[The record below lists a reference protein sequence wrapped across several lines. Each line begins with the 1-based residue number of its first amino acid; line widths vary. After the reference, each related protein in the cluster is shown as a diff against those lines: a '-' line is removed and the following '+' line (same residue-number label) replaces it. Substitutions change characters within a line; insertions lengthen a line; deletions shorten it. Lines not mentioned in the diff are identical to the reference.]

1 MKRICF
7 LFFFLFSLFVHSQT
21 ILSSSVQ
28 GVACE
33 SDTGYI
39 YLDVINVNSFTL
51 DWFYE
56 DTALGW
62 IPADTT
68 QFAIWAT
75 ASIEANLSDNNDSL
89 VTQKSGNY
97 KVVIAGDTSFFY
109 VSYPL
114 GSRGSHKNVLCHGDS
129 TGLIKRVA
137 HSGEPPYTYE
147 WFKDGIPYPPNTS
160 PTNDTLF
167 DNLLIGFYLVI
178 ITDDVGCIDS
188 SSGNII
194 SPILGALSVDSIITD
209 SINCRGTNQG
219 GINLIISGGKPYTVN
234 ERYNCFLINNSSDT
248 VAWVTRDSLNC
259 IVTGSLYQ
267 INDLIAGEYTLS
279 IVDSNECILD
289 TLVEVIEPV
298 PYEAYGST
306 IGGMLICESD
316 SGYFKIDSV
325 VVDSVLGSENIAFGF
340 EYNSITG
347 INVDSIYVP
356 SGEYDIYVYDSTYSC
371 IDMVQVPCEVMYAIK
386 VVATTND
393 VNCFGDSTGEI
404 VIDLIYDG
412 NAPYDVQWG
421 GVNSSALPAGTY
433 PVHIVDAIGCLKDEV
448 YVVNEGYQIIA
459 DEVLSDLLC
468 YGDTNGSITIDPSG
482 GTGILDWDFHNMGQ
496 VNSLNGLAAGSYIL
510 TVTDDSLCQEIF
522 NISLLEVDTLVV
534 SAENY
539 QPQLLCTGE
548 LTTVDIL
555 ISGGTTPYSI
565 LWDDGDTNLNRVVG
579 AGSYTVQVTDENGCA
594 AQDLL
599 IIITEPDSLSI
610 SIADTAINCTDGGV
624 ATVIVSGGVAP
635 FSYLWSTGDTTQTID
650 SLSASTYWVFVTDSC
665 GNSVSDTVYFDAYE
679 LLTEVYY
686 DDATHIAEVEIESTN
701 SAGPFS
707 YEWRNNENSI
717 LGQGIM
723 SPVLCEGTY
732 FVVTTDISNNCFVEE
747 TFDVEFYLPL
757 GSIKI
762 PDITSVYPNSDLWG
776 FGPYTYKWEADTA
789 LGNFQDVD
797 PDDERDAKI
806 CPGYWLVEV
815 RDINDCPVR
824 EYFEIEPL
832 IISFDPE
839 SASIKCDVKNL
850 PICITV
856 VPDLG
861 TRPYSFEWWN
871 GDTAKTICSGITPG
885 DLNVTVEDAN
895 GCKEDAS
902 FEIEKM
908 TSECIPDVF
917 TPDGDGMNDTWNLED
932 AFLFSDS
939 EIRVYG
945 RYGKL
950 LFEKVAGQAYEP
962 WDGTNKK
969 GNDVPDGVYFYSI
982 DIGHGFDP
990 IKGTVTILRRR

>member
-21 ILSSSVQ
+21 ILSDSVL
-28 GVACE
+28 GVNCYHE
-33 SDTGYI
+33 GSISLSIT
-39 YLDVINVNSFTL
+39 NVNSLTL
-51 DWFYE
+51 NWYYE
-56 DTALGW
+56 DEFLVW
-62 IPADTT
+62 ISIDTMSTVVVNVDKDSLITT
-68 QFAIWAT
+68 QGGSYKLEFNGITKLYWVPPLLGLS
-75 ASIEANLSDNNDSL
+75 ASQNNI
-89 VTQKSGNY
+89 NC
-97 KVVIAGDTSFFY
+97 F
-109 VSYPL
+109 
-114 GSRGSHKNVLCHGDS
+114 GDS
-129 TGLIKRVA
+129 SGMLKRVA
-137 HSGEPPYTYE
+137 YAGSPPYFYE
-147 WFKDGIPYPPNTS
+147 WFKGGIPYS
-160 PTNDTLF
+160 SGYNDTLF
-167 DNLLIGFYLVI
+167 DNLAIGLYKV
-178 ITDDVGCIDS
+178 V
-188 SSGNII
+188 
-194 SPILGALSVDSIITD
+194 ITD
-209 SINCRGTNQG
+209 SIGCSDSVSTNVVSPSLLIFDTTFTSDINCRG
-219 GINLIISGGKPYTVN
+219 INSGSVSYSVSGGKQYTVD
-234 ERYNCFLINNSSDT
+234 ERYDYFLINLNSSDT
-248 VAWVTRDSLNC
+248 VSWVTRDSTSPN
-259 IVTGSLYQ
+259 ISLSFTPYQ
-267 INDLIAGEYTLS
+267 IIFDSLFAGEYILS
-279 IVDSNECILD
+279 VVDSFGCILD
-289 TLVEVIEPV
+289 DTFEIKEPV
-298 PYEAYGST
+298 PYEATALNYDS
-306 IGGMLICESD
+306 LAICESD
-316 SGYFKIDSV
+316 SGSFRIESIVGDSL
-325 VVDSVLGSENIAFGF
+325 LGSDSLSYKFLASNEDTFFTSSGLYQIEIEDLGF
-340 EYNSITG
+340 N
-347 INVDSIYVP
+347 
-356 SGEYDIYVYDSTYSC
+356 C
-371 IDMVQVPCEVMYAIK
+371 IDIILVKCKAKYEIK
-386 VVATTND
+386 IVATINH

-404 VIDLIYDG
+404 VIDSIYDG

-421 GVNSSALPAGTY
+421 GVDSSALSSGTY
-433 PVHIVDAIGCLKDEV
+433 EVHIVDAIGCLRMEEYTV
-448 YVVNEGYQIIA
+448 TQANQINPN
-459 DEVLSDLLC
+459 EVLSHPLC
-468 YGDTNGSITIDPSG
+468 YGDTNGSITINILGGVSPYIHSLSGPNGFMSPSLANSG
-482 GTGILDWDFHNMGQ
+482 LSPGLYPLYVEDGSGCLD
-496 VNSLNGLAAGSYIL
+496 
-510 TVTDDSLCQEIF
+510 TF

-539 QPQLLCTGE
+539 QPQLSCTGE
-548 LTTVDIL
+548 FTNVDLL
-555 ISGGTTPYSI
+555 ISGGTTPYFI

-579 AGSYTVQVTDENGCA
+579 AGSYTVQVTDVNGCA

-610 SIADTAINCTDGGV
+610 SIDDTAISCTDGGV
-624 ATVIVSGGVAP
+624 ATAIVSGGVAP
-635 FSYLWSTGDTTQTID
+635 LSYLWSNGDTTQTID

-686 DDATHIAEVEIESTN
+686 DDATHMAEVEIESTN

-707 YEWRNNENSI
+707 YEWRNDEGSI
-717 LGQGIM
+717 LGHGII
-723 SPVLCEGTY
+723 SPALCEDTF
-732 FVVTTDISNNCFVEE
+732 FVVTTDVSNDCFVEE
-747 TFDVEFYLPL
+747 TFYVEFYLPL
-757 GSIKI
+757 GSIVNL
-762 PDITSVYPNSDLWG
+762 DSTSVYPNSDLWG
-776 FGPYTYKWEADTA
+776 FGPYKYKWEADTD

-797 PDDERDAKI
+797 PDDERYAKI

-917 TPDGDGMNDTWNLED
+917 TPDGDGMNDIWNLED

-962 WDGTNKK
+962 WDGTNEK

-982 DIGHGFDP
+982 EIGHGFDP